1 MKTFVMVRNV
11 AVISLLTL
19 LGILASIK
27 AAGAIGYPPDL
38 IMRGPHGAFHI
49 LEPDSET
56 YTPPVKTAP
65 SEETKSSQSVPMTI
79 TRGPHGA
86 AFVVTEPGV
95 GGPEGSGVY
104 PGYPELMMRGSH
116 GAFFP
121 K

>member
-19 LGILASIK
+19 LGILAYSK

-49 LEPDSET
+49 LETYGET

-65 SEETKSSQSVPMTI
+65 SVEMKSTQSVPVII

-86 AFVVTEPGV
+86 GYLVTEPGV
-95 GGPEGSGVY
+95 GGPEGSGFY

-116 GAFFP
+116 GAFSP
-121 K
+121 I